1 MGNDGTHP
9 AGERIRRAI
18 MNLATAGGLSDRASN
33 HTAFVVDRLGL
44 SIVSGEYPERTMI
57 PLDPDLEELF
67 GVSRT
72 VIREAK
78 KTLIAKGLLVSKAK
92 VGTRVC
98 PAAEWNMFDPDVLRW
113 HTMQRRPDKF
123 LAEMFEMRLIVE
135 PAAAASAA
143 GHAGRGDCVALSRH
157 CDALEEAATR
167 AEFAIADLEFH
178 KLILHLSGNRFLQ
191 SLGDLVQTA
200 LYSLLASEA
209 EAVSRTGDAP
219 RSARD
224 FAEVVARHRE
234 VVQAIEAG
242 DAEAARRA
250 MAAVLEGAR
259 DELLRSRGQ
268 RGAGG

>member
-18 MNLATAGGLSDRASN
+18 MNLATAGGLADRASN

-98 PAAEWNMFDPDVLRW
+98 PATEWNMFDPDVLRW
-113 HTMQRRPDKF
+113 HTMQRRPDSF
-123 LAEMFEMRLIVE
+123 LADMFEMRLIVE
-135 PAAAASAA
+135 PSAAALAAERADASGNA
-143 GHAGRGDCVALSRH
+143 ALSAH
-157 CDALEEAATR
+157 CDALEAAASR
-167 AEFAIADLEFH
+167 GEFALADLDFH
-178 KLILHLSGNRFLQ
+178 RQILHLSGNRFLQ

-200 LYSLLASEA
+200 LYSLLASET
-209 EAVSRTGDAP
+209 EDQQRGPSEM
-219 RSARD
+219 
-224 FAEVVARHRE
+224 AEVVALHR
-234 VVQAIEAG
+234 AIVRAVENREP
-242 DAEAARRA
+242 DAAKKA
-250 MAAVLEGAR
+250 MEAVLQGAR
-259 DELLRSRGQ
+259 DELLRSRGMT
-268 RGAGG
+268 